1 MRIYIKQSTAKKM
14 TACALFAAISIVMAR
29 LLSFSTPDG
38 VRWSADKFPLFLA
51 GMLYGPL
58 FGGLSGIL
66 LVACYSLALIR
77 FCVHLQFCMVYLV
90 VCSAGFWQRSLMCSA
105 WGLPICALW
114 SLARFCIRVAHWL
127 ISTLAE
133 RCVKVLYIIS
143 AHAVSSFPLCWL

>member
-58 FGGLSGIL
+58 FGGL
-66 LVACYSLALIR
+66 
-77 FCVHLQFCMVYLV
+77 
-90 VCSAGFWQRSLMCSA
+90 
-105 WGLPICALW
+105 
-114 SLARFCIRVAHWL
+114 
-127 ISTLAE
+127 
-133 RCVKVLYIIS
+133 
-143 AHAVSSFPLCWL
+143 